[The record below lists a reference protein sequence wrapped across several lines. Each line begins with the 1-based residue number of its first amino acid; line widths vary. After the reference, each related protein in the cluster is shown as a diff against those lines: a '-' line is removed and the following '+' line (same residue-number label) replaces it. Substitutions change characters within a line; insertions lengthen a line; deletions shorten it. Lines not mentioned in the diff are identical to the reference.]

1 MTTSMTGRVCL
12 VTGATQGIGKITA
25 GQLVKL
31 GAEVTI
37 VARSEER
44 GRAAAKEI
52 GAELLLA
59 DLSLLADVR
68 RLAADFKAKH
78 DKLHV
83 LVNNAGAINQTRKL
97 TAEGLEVT
105 FATNHLAYFLLT
117 HELRPLLEAAGAPG
131 RTARIVNVASQAH
144 HRARFDID
152 DLQAER
158 SYAAMTAYGNSK
170 LCNILYTYALA
181 RRLKGKPVTANCLHP
196 GVVATGFGRNDPGLF
211 RLAVLLARPFLLTPE
226 KGARTSIYVASS
238 PEVEGVS
245 GEYFDKCRP
254 RRSSRLSHDEALQ
267 ERLWDRSVA
276 LTQAG
281 AIAA

>member
-1 MTTSMTGRVCL
+1 MMVRPDVTGLVHAHAEESLRALTVL
-12 VTGATQGIGKITA
+12 AAGDKADVARAIAVPGRLERALIGRGTDGWLVGALEVTGATQGIGKITA
-25 GQLVKL
+25 GELVKL

-117 HELRPLLEAAGAPG
+117 HELLPLLEAAGAPG
-131 RTARIVNVASQAH
+131 RTAR
-144 HRARFDID
+144 
-152 DLQAER
+152 
-158 SYAAMTAYGNSK
+158 
-170 LCNILYTYALA
+170 
-181 RRLKGKPVTANCLHP
+181 
-196 GVVATGFGRNDPGLF
+196 
-211 RLAVLLARPFLLTPE
+211 
-226 KGARTSIYVASS
+226 
-238 PEVEGVS
+238 
-245 GEYFDKCRP
+245 
-254 RRSSRLSHDEALQ
+254 
-267 ERLWDRSVA
+267 
-276 LTQAG
+276 
-281 AIAA
+281 